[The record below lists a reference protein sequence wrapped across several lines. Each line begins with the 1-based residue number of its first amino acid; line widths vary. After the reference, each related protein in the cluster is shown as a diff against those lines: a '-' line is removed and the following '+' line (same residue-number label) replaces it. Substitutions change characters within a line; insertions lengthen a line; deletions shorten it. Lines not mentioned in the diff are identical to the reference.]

1 MKFIQTKVIDELF
14 LIFFIN
20 YFIIICLF
28 NLDFFYVIYD
38 LILINS
44 NLNILFLINFLF
56 FFVIPKKKRKKKK
69 KVKTPIEQLISICK
83 KAIFRMKMKQLMKT
97 NLNLSSDTFNKK

>member
-38 LILINS
+38 LILIDL

-69 KVKTPIEQLISICK
+69 KIKTPIEQLISICK
-83 KAIFRMKMKQLMKT
+83 KAIFRMKMKKLIKN
-97 NLNLSSDTFNKK
+97 NLNLSDTSSNQK

>member
-20 YFIIICLF
+20 YFIIICFF
-28 NLDFFYVIYD
+28 NLDFFYIIYD
-38 LILINS
+38 LILTDS
-44 NLNILFLINFLF
+44 NLTTLFLINFLF

-69 KVKTPIEQLISICK
+69 KIKTPIEQLISICK
-83 KAIFRMKMKQLMKT
+83 KAIFRMKMKKLIKN
-97 NLNLSSDTFNKK
+97 NLNLSDTFNTK